1 LPARA
6 RSLKLSSSFAS
17 SSPASASASNSSI
30 SKLPQTKSLLAGL
43 SLSVAPANPP
53 FSRGSTFAPLI
64 QRSPSHRRG
73 PAPFTLS
80 PEGLDPISA
89 GRHTLSSRPLTHVP
103 IPTRAIRCHPAR
115 CDTMSSPQAARVV
128 IPTVARDL
136 LFPIARRIPKSLLPS
151 KGQSPPAEGNRYS
164 SHFAYARHIPS
175 RSIGDIVP
183 ALFPGPPRRDS
194 ASAVPCRGH
203 TACEE
208 PCKRVAD
215 KMSGR
220 GTKRGAVVL
229 PSFVYRG
236 QRKKHETGNCSASLL
251 RRSSAREKANASC
264 GQQDRE

>member
-103 IPTRAIRCHPAR
+103 IPTRATYCHPERSEGSAFPNR
-115 CDTMSSPQAARVV
+115 PPNTQIPPPVQRTKSPGRG
-128 IPTVARDL
+128 
-136 LFPIARRIPKSLLPS
+136 KSLFFTL
-151 KGQSPPAEGNRYS
+151 RVRS
-164 SHFAYARHIPS
+164 SHSKPQHR
-175 RSIGDIVP
+175 
-183 ALFPGPPRRDS
+183 
-194 ASAVPCRGH
+194 
-203 TACEE
+203 
-208 PCKRVAD
+208 
-215 KMSGR
+215 
-220 GTKRGAVVL
+220 
-229 PSFVYRG
+229 
-236 QRKKHETGNCSASLL
+236 
-251 RRSSAREKANASC
+251 
-264 GQQDRE
+264 